1 MQKEISQLY
10 GIHLE
15 HFNIQIMEIA
25 QQVEE
30 HIELLEEI
38 KTKIAQ
44 STNKKNDVTNPVF
57 KYQNPDAWITP
68 ISGRED

>member
-1 MQKEISQLY
+1 
-10 GIHLE
+10 
-15 HFNIQIMEIA
+15 MEIA

-38 KTKIAQ
+38 KTKIGQ
-44 STNKKNDVTNPVF
+44 SANKKSGVHHPLF
-57 KYQNPDAWITP
+57 MYQNPDAWTTP